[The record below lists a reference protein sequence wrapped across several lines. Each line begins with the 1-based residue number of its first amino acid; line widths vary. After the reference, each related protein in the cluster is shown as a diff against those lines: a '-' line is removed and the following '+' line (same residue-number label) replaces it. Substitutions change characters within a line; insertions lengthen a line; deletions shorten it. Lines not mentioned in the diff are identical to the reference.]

1 MVRFADVETRQR
13 KGITEKKPMVIETNA
28 KLLTTSEAAEQLGI
42 SRRQIRTLIERDQLP
57 AEKQGRDWFIRA
69 SDLRLVK
76 ERPKGR
82 PEGAK
87 DKKPRKASKKASRK
101 DDGAGS

>member
-1 MVRFADVETRQR
+1 
-13 KGITEKKPMVIETNA
+13 MVIETNA
-28 KLLTTSEAAEQLGI
+28 KLLSTDEAAAHLGV
-42 SRRQIRTLIERDQLP
+42 SRRQVQTLIKQGKLP

-82 PEGAK
+82 PAGAK
-87 DKKPRKASKKASRK
+87 DSKPRKASKKASRK
-101 DDGAGS
+101 ADESGNDGGDSGIEAE